1 MNRREFLARTAA
13 LALAGSPLARADEAR
28 WEKSFTAMDTWF
40 WREKDLGI
48 PEQVDLLKSLGY
60 SGMAL
65 SWGQKHA
72 ERMLALRERRMEM
85 PGLFAVADID
95 GESPG
100 PLKGV
105 VDFLKESGGHLW
117 LALASRKHATS
128 DADGDEAAA
137 AWVSAMA
144 ESFKGSGL
152 PGIALYPHTG
162 LWMEKV
168 HDSVRVAA
176 LLKRSDV
183 GVIFNQYHW
192 MATEPGQGPRKRL
205 EEAAPYLK
213 GVTVN
218 GSAAKASI
226 LPLGEGDYD
235 VAPLVRAL
243 IDLRYAGPISHQGYG
258 IQGMLAA
265 RLGAAFRAW
274 EEIKKRARDPLPEA
288 VRAHLFISGVVQGVS
303 FRASTQG
310 EARSLGVKG
319 WVKNLA
325 DGRVEAV
332 LQGPKEKVDALIRWC
347 HRGPAAAKV
356 EKVDVSWEKADDEFP
371 DFDIKP

>member
-1 MNRREFLARTAA
+1 MNRREFLARTAG
-13 LALAGSPLARADEAR
+13 LALAAPRLAREEELL

-40 WREKDLGI
+40 WQEKELPI
-48 PEQVDLLKSLGY
+48 PAQADLLKSLGY

-65 SWGQKHA
+65 SWGQKPA
-72 ERMLALRERRMEM
+72 ERMQALRERRMEM
-85 PGLFAVADID
+85 PGLFAVADLD

-100 PLKGV
+100 PLRGA
-105 VDFLKESGGHLW
+105 VDVLQGSGGHLW
-117 LALASRKHATS
+117 LALASRKHSRS

-137 AWVSAMA
+137 AWLTAMA
-144 ESFKGSGL
+144 DSLKGAGL
-152 PGIALYPHTG
+152 PGIALYPHAG
-162 LWMEKV
+162 LWMEKI
-168 HDSVRVAA
+168 HDAVRLAE

-205 EEAAPYLK
+205 EEAAPHLK

-218 GSAAKASI
+218 GSLAKASI

-235 VAPLVRAL
+235 VTPLLRAL
-243 IDLRYAGPISHQGYG
+243 IDLRYSGPIAHQGFG
-258 IQGMLAA
+258 IQGRLGE
-265 RLGAAFRAW
+265 RLGAAIRAW
-274 EEIKKRARDPLPEA
+274 EDLKKKARDPAPQA
-288 VRAHLFISGVVQGVS
+288 VRAHLHISGIVQGVS

-332 LQGPKEKVDALIRWC
+332 IQGPKEKVDALVRWC
-347 HRGPAAAKV
+347 HRGPSAAKV
-356 EKVDVSWEKADDEFP
+356 EKVEVSWERADDEFP